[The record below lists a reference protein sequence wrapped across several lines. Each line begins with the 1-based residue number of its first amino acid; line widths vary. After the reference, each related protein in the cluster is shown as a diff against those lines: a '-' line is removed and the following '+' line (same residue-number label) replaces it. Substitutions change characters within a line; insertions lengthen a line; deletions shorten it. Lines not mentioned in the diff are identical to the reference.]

1 MPRGDKRGRA
11 TRAVR
16 CKGAHG
22 PPERLL
28 PWGRWYEASPL
39 RTRRVTARR
48 LARGG
53 RRESPPLAAACLR
66 RQRLGW
72 RRRRLE
78 ETSSTVQG
86 PGEAR
91 APRAPGM
98 AAPPRKARARAPT
111 RTPAPPAA
119 SSRGHTATTWWSR
132 SRAPSSGAPGPYGV
146 VHSVRGRPGPPR
158 GERAQAHAHEATA
171 AGRAERRRP
180 PWATP

>member
-53 RRESPPLAAACLR
+53 A
-66 RQRLGW
+66 
-72 RRRRLE
+72 RRRLE

-91 APRAPGM
+91 APRAPGT

-119 SSRGHTATTWWSR
+119 SGRGHMPPPGGAGAARRQAGPPAHMGWCTACAAAQ
-132 SRAPSSGAPGPYGV
+132 APRVGSALRHMRTKQPRRGEP
-146 VHSVRGRPGPPR
+146 RDDGRPGLRPSRFSPPPT
-158 GERAQAHAHEATA
+158 G
-171 AGRAERRRP
+171 P
-180 PWATP
+180 PVP